1 MLMKMTFYEDFAR
14 AFLIEAKNDFDR
26 AKKAFNENDFPHAV
40 FNSQQCV
47 EKAVKAMIEAK
58 REYVY
63 NHGPRLASIF
73 IRIFEDEW
81 IDDYDE
87 IVNIIGWFSEYYTRA
102 RYPFMFKGKVVMP
115 SEYINREIAEESIR
129 KAEKVLEIAENYLR
143 KKRII

>member
-1 MLMKMTFYEDFAR
+1 MEMTFYEDFAR

-26 AKKAFNENDFPHAV
+26 ANKAFNENDFPYAV

-63 NHGPRLASIF
+63 NHGSRLASIF
-73 IRIFEDEW
+73 IRVFGDEW

-87 IVNIIGWFSEYYTRA
+87 IVNIIGWFSEYYTKA
-102 RYPFMFKGKVVMP
+102 RYPFMFKGKVVTP

-129 KAEKVLEIAENYLR
+129 KAEKVLKIAENYLR